1 MPLCRENDPRL
12 GSRRHRKWTV
22 PVLALV
28 AATLV
33 APIAVL
39 ALCGEAVT
47 IRDWI
52 LAGPRCQVDDT
63 PAVAGWAHDVEI
75 IDHGRLIPVAR
86 NPALGGDQ
94 TLIIPA
100 KLASAR
106 YVPGHVVARFAG
118 FTAIR
123 R

>member
-1 MPLCRENDPRL
+1 MPLRRENDGPARSVERRAWI
-12 GSRRHRKWTV
+12 GSLV
-22 PVLALV
+22 ALV
-28 AATLV
+28 VLTLAAPV
-33 APIAVL
+33 AGL
-39 ALCGEAVT
+39 ALCGDGITV
-47 IRDWI
+47 RDWTV
-52 LAGPRCQVDDT
+52 AGPWCHVDNT

-75 IDHGRLIPVAR
+75 IDHGKLIPVAR

-100 KLASAR
+100 KLSSAR

-118 FTAIR
+118 FTALR